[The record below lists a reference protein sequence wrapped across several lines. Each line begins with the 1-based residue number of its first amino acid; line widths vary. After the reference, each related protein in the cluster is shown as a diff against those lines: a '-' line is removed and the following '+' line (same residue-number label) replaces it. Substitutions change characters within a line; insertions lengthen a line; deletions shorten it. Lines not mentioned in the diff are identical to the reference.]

1 MNEENREITE
11 TNEEKDSAINIEP
24 QENTDEVSSPEES
37 EETPSL
43 GEITSEEVVEEIIE
57 ETMSAINEEDDHQI
71 ISEFAPAPINIPRYN
86 KEKEQKKAEKEK
98 IKRRKRRSKKSKRRR
113 RILRRVVSCIRNIF
127 LFILL
132 LCVLTA
138 SFASLFVKMNTND
151 TAVEK
156 AIENSSPERYIV
168 GKIEDYEKLNLK
180 ESAQKASV
188 ADILRDNA
196 IFAITYDDIEKA
208 VMNSSYPEFVAKR
221 TRAVLDYYI
230 YGAEYKEV
238 SGEDISEI
246 LLENSSHIRP
256 VTGIELGE
264 SACDEF
270 GAYFE
275 KSDAYKDISL
285 SNVNKQQAAEYT
297 YITAVMFSTSILVGL
312 LIAAVLLLI
321 LIVIACRG
329 FAHKM
334 IAWTIIL
341 AGIIVS
347 ALAYLYTP
355 AFSAK
360 SQFVKCVLK
369 AFEKSIDKNALIF
382 GGVTILAGLII
393 MLIGQAMSDDY
404 EYEDEDDYIDEIEQV
419 STAQ

>member
-256 VTGIELGE
+256 VTGI
-264 SACDEF
+264 
-270 GAYFE
+270 
-275 KSDAYKDISL
+275 
-285 SNVNKQQAAEYT
+285 
-297 YITAVMFSTSILVGL
+297 
-312 LIAAVLLLI
+312 
-321 LIVIACRG
+321 
-329 FAHKM
+329 
-334 IAWTIIL
+334 
-341 AGIIVS
+341 
-347 ALAYLYTP
+347 
-355 AFSAK
+355 
-360 SQFVKCVLK
+360 
-369 AFEKSIDKNALIF
+369 
-382 GGVTILAGLII
+382 
-393 MLIGQAMSDDY
+393 
-404 EYEDEDDYIDEIEQV
+404 
-419 STAQ
+419 